1 MDIIQIISNELE
13 IKPQQTEAVIA
24 LIDEG
29 NTIPFIARYRK
40 EKTGALNDEV
50 LRKFDER
57 LRYLRSLD
65 ERREA
70 ILKSIEEQGKLTPQ
84 LKKQIDAA
92 ETLVS
97 LEDLYLPYKKK
108 RRTRAMIAREKGL
121 EPLAE
126 YLKNANADV
135 PVELFAAQFID
146 EEKGV
151 TSVAEAI
158 QLAEDILAEEISDN
172 AQYRSFIR
180 RKTYAD
186 GVLVSTKKGDTE
198 ETVYE
203 NYYDYNE
210 PLKNIPGHRILAM
223 NRGEKEKILGL
234 RIQAPVEDI
243 ETYLNLKVGVPKH
256 PVTGEYLKEAA
267 SDAYKRLIS
276 PSIENDIRG
285 EMTAN
290 AQEAAI
296 TVFGKNLTQLLM
308 QPPIA
313 GKCVLG
319 WDPAFR
325 TGCKLAV
332 VDATS
337 KVLDTVVIFP
347 TAPTNDK
354 KIRDA
359 KNTLKKLVD
368 KYNVDIISVGNGTA
382 SRESEQVIVDFI
394 KELQSET
401 PPRGASP
408 DLYRNLS
415 YVIVNEAGASV
426 YSASELAT
434 EEFPNFDVGQRSA
447 ASIARRL
454 QDPLAELVKID
465 PKSIGV
471 GQYQHDMNQTR
482 LSEALTGVVEDCVNR
497 VGVDVNTASAALLS
511 YIAGINKTIA
521 KNIVAYREENGTFAN
536 RRALLKVPKLGPKA
550 FEQSAGFLRIRG
562 GKEPLDM
569 TGVHPESYAA
579 AKQLLEKLGFTEA
592 DIASGKT
599 AEIRRKLKSVNEK
612 KLAEELGIGEYTLH
626 DIIEELE
633 KPGRDPREKLD
644 GPILRSD
651 VMDITDLKPGM
662 ILKGTVRN
670 VIDFGAFVDIGVHQ
684 DGLVHISQIADR
696 YVKHPLDVVSV
707 GDIVTVKVLSVDV
720 AKRRIGLTMR
730 EV

>member
-92 ETLVS
+92 ETLVA

-290 AQEAAI
+290 A
-296 TVFGKNLTQLLM
+296 
-308 QPPIA
+308 
-313 GKCVLG
+313 
-319 WDPAFR
+319 
-325 TGCKLAV
+325 
-332 VDATS
+332 
-337 KVLDTVVIFP
+337 
-347 TAPTNDK
+347 
-354 KIRDA
+354 
-359 KNTLKKLVD
+359 
-368 KYNVDIISVGNGTA
+368 
-382 SRESEQVIVDFI
+382 
-394 KELQSET
+394 
-401 PPRGASP
+401 
-408 DLYRNLS
+408 
-415 YVIVNEAGASV
+415 
-426 YSASELAT
+426 
-434 EEFPNFDVGQRSA
+434 
-447 ASIARRL
+447 
-454 QDPLAELVKID
+454 
-465 PKSIGV
+465 
-471 GQYQHDMNQTR
+471 
-482 LSEALTGVVEDCVNR
+482 
-497 VGVDVNTASAALLS
+497 
-511 YIAGINKTIA
+511 
-521 KNIVAYREENGTFAN
+521 
-536 RRALLKVPKLGPKA
+536 
-550 FEQSAGFLRIRG
+550 
-562 GKEPLDM
+562 
-569 TGVHPESYAA
+569 
-579 AKQLLEKLGFTEA
+579 
-592 DIASGKT
+592 
-599 AEIRRKLKSVNEK
+599 
-612 KLAEELGIGEYTLH
+612 
-626 DIIEELE
+626 
-633 KPGRDPREKLD
+633 
-644 GPILRSD
+644 
-651 VMDITDLKPGM
+651 
-662 ILKGTVRN
+662 
-670 VIDFGAFVDIGVHQ
+670 
-684 DGLVHISQIADR
+684 
-696 YVKHPLDVVSV
+696 
-707 GDIVTVKVLSVDV
+707 
-720 AKRRIGLTMR
+720 
-730 EV
+730 